1 MKGSQIREKIAAL
14 VCLTSIALVAMGKL
28 TDPENI
34 VINVVVAI
42 AAFIS
47 GGSGRKNDT
56 NLNEGTTVVNNPKED
71 ITMAKPVK
79 KSAKKAVVPKKGA
92 KKK

>member
-1 MKGSQIREKIAAL
+1 MKGTEVREKIAAL
-14 VCLTSIALVAMGKL
+14 VCLTAIAMVAMGRI

-47 GGSGRKNDT
+47 GGGGQRRGED
-56 NLNEGTTVVNNPKED
+56 KEQ
-71 ITMAKPVK
+71 KP
-79 KSAKKAVVPKKGA
+79 
-92 KKK
+92 

>member
-1 MKGSQIREKIAAL
+1 MKGTEVREKIAAL
-14 VCLTSIALVAMGKL
+14 ICLTAIAMVAMANI

-47 GGSGRKNDT
+47 GGSGARR
-56 NLNEGTTVVNNPKED
+56 KED
-71 ITMAKPVK
+71 QP
-79 KSAKKAVVPKKGA
+79 
-92 KKK
+92 

>member
-1 MKGSQIREKIAAL
+1 MKGSEVREKIAAL
-14 VCLTSIALVAMGKL
+14 VCLTAIALVAMGRL

-47 GGSGRKNDT
+47 GSGGRKGDNQDHS
-56 NLNEGTTVVNNPKED
+56 KE
-71 ITMAKPVK
+71 
-79 KSAKKAVVPKKGA
+79 
-92 KKK
+92 

>member
-1 MKGSQIREKIAAL
+1 MKGYEIREKIAAL
-14 VCLTSIALVAMGKL
+14 FCLTTIAIVAMGRL

-47 GGSGRKNDT
+47 GGGTRKN
-56 NLNEGTTVVNNPKED
+56 EQ
-71 ITMAKPVK
+71 KPNIEER
-79 KSAKKAVVPKKGA
+79 
-92 KKK
+92 

>member
-1 MKGSQIREKIAAL
+1 MKAWEIREKIAAL
-14 VCLTSIALVAMGKL
+14 VCLTAIAIVAMVRI

-47 GGSGRKNDT
+47 TGGLRKKDG
-56 NLNEGTTVVNNPKED
+56 EVKE
-71 ITMAKPVK
+71 
-79 KSAKKAVVPKKGA
+79 
-92 KKK
+92 

>member
-1 MKGSQIREKIAAL
+1 MKGTEIREKIAAL
-14 VCLTSIALVAMGKL
+14 ICLTAIALVAMGRL

-47 GGSGRKNDT
+47 GGGGKR
-56 NLNEGTTVVNNPKED
+56 KED
-71 ITMAKPVK
+71 GEKT
-79 KSAKKAVVPKKGA
+79 
-92 KKK
+92 

>member
-1 MKGSQIREKIAAL
+1 MKGHEVREKIAAL
-14 VCLTSIALVAMGKL
+14 VCLTAIALVAMGRL

-47 GGSGRKNDT
+47 GGGVRKGD
-56 NLNEGTTVVNNPKED
+56 PK
-71 ITMAKPVK
+71 
-79 KSAKKAVVPKKGA
+79 
-92 KKK
+92 